1 MGNEACT
8 LPFGIVHI
16 VHFCIEARHSRQHT
30 ADMNATRRSPKLAND
45 NRRAVAYIR
54 VSTDDQQLGPD
65 AQRAAIATWAGRAG
79 VTVVA
84 TFEDRG
90 VSGGAAIDRRP
101 GLLAAVD
108 ALAGHGAGLLVVAKR
123 DRLARDTMIAAMA
136 ERLAERAG
144 ARIVS
149 AAGEGEGDDPASK
162 LMRTMIDAFAEYE
175 RALIKARTRGAL
187 AVKAARG
194 EKVGGVQTYGVAD
207 GLDADRADAERQI
220 VAVVA
225 ELRAAGTPIRQIAA
239 ELAARGLQT
248 RRGGSIQ
255 PTQVARMLARAA

>member
-1 MGNEACT
+1 
-8 LPFGIVHI
+8 
-16 VHFCIEARHSRQHT
+16 
-30 ADMNATRRSPKLAND
+30 MNTTRRPSKPSND
-45 NRRAVAYIR
+45 NRVAVAYIR
-54 VSTDDQQLGPD
+54 VSTEDQHLGPE
-65 AQRAAIATWAGRAG
+65 AQRVAIATWAERQG

-108 ALAGHGAGLLVVAKR
+108 ALGAHGAGLLVVAKR

-144 ARIVS
+144 GRIVS

-175 RALIKARTRGAL
+175 RALIKARTRSAL
-187 AVKAARG
+187 AIKAARG
-194 EKVGGVQTYGVAD
+194 EKVGGVQLYGAAD
-207 GLDADRADAERQI
+207 GLDPARADIEREI
-220 VAVVA
+220 VSRASK
-225 ELRAAGTPIRQIAA
+225 LRAAGMPIRDIAVD
-239 ELAARGLQT
+239 LNSHGLRT
-248 RRGGSIQ
+248 RRGGLIQ
-255 PTQVARMLARAA
+255 PTQVARILGRAA